1 MTKEG
6 IMGAI
11 VLFAAIGVIGGLSYA
26 GAILTIDVTGW
37 RKTIGICCYVLLGA
51 FVFLILAASLS
62 LVLK

>member
-11 VLFAAIGVIGGLSYA
+11 VLFAVIGVIGGLSWA
-26 GAILTIDVTGW
+26 GAALTIDGTGW
-37 RKTIGICCYVLLGA
+37 RKTIGICCYVLLGV

-62 LVLK
+62 RVIK